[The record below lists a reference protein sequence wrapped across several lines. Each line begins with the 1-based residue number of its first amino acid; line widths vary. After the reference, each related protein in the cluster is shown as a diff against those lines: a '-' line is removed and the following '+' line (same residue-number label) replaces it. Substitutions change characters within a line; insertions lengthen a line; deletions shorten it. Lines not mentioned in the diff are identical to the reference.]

1 MKKLSVALRLIS
13 GILVAIVAVVFVI
26 LEATLLIT
34 LDFKLYENQ
43 TLAFIQLILRL
54 IIAAYALGLGVLSI
68 IKSKRSFLWEGIC
81 LLAASVVM
89 IFFASNNVG
98 VYFTILSLL
107 FVISHLL
114 FSVSDNKSMLE

>member
-13 GILVAIVAVVFVI
+13 GILVAVVAVVFVI

-43 TLAFIQLILRL
+43 ILAFIQLILRL
-54 IIAAYALGLGVLSI
+54 IIAAYALVLGVLSI

-114 FSVSDNKSMLE
+114 FSVSDNKSTLK

>member
-13 GILVAIVAVVFVI
+13 GILVAVVAVVFVI

-54 IIAAYALGLGVLSI
+54 IIAAYALVLGVLSI

-81 LLAASVVM
+81 LLAASLVM

-98 VYFTILSLL
+98 VYFTIFSLL

-114 FSVSDNKSMLE
+114 FSVSDNKSTLK

>member
-13 GILVAIVAVVFVI
+13 GILVAVVALVFVI

-54 IIAAYALGLGVLSI
+54 IIAAYALVLGVLSI
-68 IKSKRSFLWEGIC
+68 IKSNRSFLWEGIC
-81 LLAASVVM
+81 MLAVSLVM

-114 FSVSDNKSMLE
+114 FSVSENKSTLK

>member
-13 GILVAIVAVVFVI
+13 GILVAVVAVVFVI

-54 IIAAYALGLGVLSI
+54 IIAAYALVLGVLSI

-98 VYFTILSLL
+98 VYFTILSLM

-114 FSVSDNKSMLE
+114 FSVSDNKSTLK

>member
-13 GILVAIVAVVFVI
+13 GVLVAVVALVFVI

-34 LDFKLYENQ
+34 LDFKLYENEM
-43 TLAFIQLILRL
+43 LAFIQLILRL
-54 IIAAYALGLGVLSI
+54 IIAAYALVIGVLSI

-114 FSVSDNKSMLE
+114 FSASDNKSTLK

>member
-13 GILVAIVAVVFVI
+13 GILVAVVALVFVI

-54 IIAAYALGLGVLSI
+54 IIAAYALVLGVLSI
-68 IKSKRSFLWEGIC
+68 VKSKRSFLWEGIC
-81 LLAASVVM
+81 LLAASAVM

-107 FVISHLL
+107 FVMSHLL
-114 FSVSDNKSMLE
+114 FSVSDNKSTLK

>member
-13 GILVAIVAVVFVI
+13 GILVAVVALVFVI

-54 IIAAYALGLGVLSI
+54 IIAAYALVLGVLSI

-114 FSVSDNKSMLE
+114 FLVSDNKSMLK

>member
-13 GILVAIVAVVFVI
+13 GILVAVVAVVFVI

-54 IIAAYALGLGVLSI
+54 IIAAYALVLGVLSI

-81 LLAASVVM
+81 LLAASLVM
-89 IFFASNNVG
+89 IFFVSNNVG

-114 FSVSDNKSMLE
+114 FSVSDNKSMLK

>member
-13 GILVAIVAVVFVI
+13 GILVAVVAVVFVI
-26 LEATLLIT
+26 LEATLLVT

-43 TLAFIQLILRL
+43 TLAFIQIILRL
-54 IIAAYALGLGVLSI
+54 VIAAYALALGVLSI

-81 LLAASVVM
+81 LLAASLVM

-98 VYFTILSLL
+98 VYFTILSLM

-114 FSVSDNKSMLE
+114 FSVSDNKSTLK

>member
-13 GILVAIVAVVFVI
+13 GILVAVVAVVFVI
-26 LEATLLIT
+26 LEATLLVT

-43 TLAFIQLILRL
+43 TLAFIQIILRL
-54 IIAAYALGLGVLSI
+54 IIAAYALALGVLSI

-81 LLAASVVM
+81 LLAASLVM

-98 VYFTILSLL
+98 VYFTIFLLL

-114 FSVSDNKSMLE
+114 FSASDNKSMLK

>member
-13 GILVAIVAVVFVI
+13 GVLVAVVALVFVI

-54 IIAAYALGLGVLSI
+54 IIAAYALVLGVLSI

-81 LLAASVVM
+81 LLAASLVM

-98 VYFTILSLL
+98 VYFTILSLM

-114 FSVSDNKSMLE
+114 FSVSDNKSMLK

>member
-13 GILVAIVAVVFVI
+13 GILVAVVAVVFVI

-43 TLAFIQLILRL
+43 MLAFIQLILRL
-54 IIAAYALGLGVLSI
+54 IIAAYALVLGVLSI

-114 FSVSDNKSMLE
+114 FLVSDNKSMLK

>member
-13 GILVAIVAVVFVI
+13 GVLVAVVALVFVI

-34 LDFKLYENQ
+34 LDFKLYENEM
-43 TLAFIQLILRL
+43 LAFIQLILRL
-54 IIAAYALGLGVLSI
+54 IIAAYALVLGVLSI

-114 FSVSDNKSMLE
+114 FSASDNKSTLK

>member
-13 GILVAIVAVVFVI
+13 GILVAVVAVVFVI

-54 IIAAYALGLGVLSI
+54 IIAAYALVLGVLSI

-81 LLAASVVM
+81 LLAASLVM

-98 VYFTILSLL
+98 VYFTIFSLL

-114 FSVSDNKSMLE
+114 FSASDNKSMLK

>member
-13 GILVAIVAVVFVI
+13 GILVAVVAVVFVI
-26 LEATLLIT
+26 LEATLLVT

-54 IIAAYALGLGVLSI
+54 IIAAYALVLGVLSI

-81 LLAASVVM
+81 LLAASLVM

-114 FSVSDNKSMLE
+114 FSVSDNKSTLK